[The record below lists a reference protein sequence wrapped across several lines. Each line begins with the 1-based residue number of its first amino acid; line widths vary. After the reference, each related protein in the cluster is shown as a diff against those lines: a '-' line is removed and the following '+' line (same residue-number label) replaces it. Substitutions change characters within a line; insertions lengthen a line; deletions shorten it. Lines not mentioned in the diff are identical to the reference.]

1 MRHSQSAV
9 LRPVDLVKETGL
21 VIGFC
26 LLAGSCATLLVG
38 CNRQDQGVREQSE
51 VRAALRSDQA
61 GERAA
66 MRQKQIN
73 QQAGL
78 RNAQNEDV
86 REQAAEQEMDRAEVQ
101 SELARAHE
109 AALKRIQTA
118 CEGVPAALVAQC
130 PVDPSWVASSR
141 RRSDG
146 VSITLRGAA
155 GTSDEIEQHVACY
168 EARNDARVNVNT
180 SPTMTMPD
188 TMRTDVS
195 PISCLLDLPGVKSNV
210 AENGKRTILELDVA
224 EQDAPALWAWTR
236 KLTARRIVAK
246 P

>member
-1 MRHSQSAV
+1 MRHSQSVV
-9 LRPVDLVKETGL
+9 LRPVDLVKETGV

-38 CNRQDQGVREQSE
+38 CDRQDQVREQSE
-51 VRAALRSDQA
+51 ARASLRSEQA

-66 MRQKQIN
+66 MRQKQID

-78 RNAQNEDV
+78 RNEQQEDTQDQA
-86 REQAAEQEMDRAEVQ
+86 REQEADRAKAET
-101 SELARAHE
+101 ELAEAHE

-141 RRSDG
+141 RTEGG
-146 VSITLRGAA
+146 VSITLRPAA
-155 GTSDEIEQHVACY
+155 GTNDEIEKHVACY
-168 EARNDARVNVNT
+168 QARSEARVNVNT
-180 SPTMTMPD
+180 SPTITMPD
-188 TMRTDVS
+188 DARSDVS
-195 PISCLLDLPGVKSNV
+195 PVSCLLDLPGVKPNV
-210 AENGKRTILELDVA
+210 AEIGKRTIVELEVA
-224 EQDAPALWAWTR
+224 EEDVPALWAWTR
-236 KLTARRIVAK
+236 KLTARRVVAK